1 MTKPFIIGITGGSG
15 SGKTTFIRQLRE
27 TFKES
32 EVCIISQD
40 DFYRPR
46 EEQMVDNE
54 GIKNFDLPKS
64 INKKEYCKLLLLQL
78 VKLNQ
83 LLLQGQ
89 IPYGFVIYYNS

>member
-1 MTKPFIIGITGGSG
+1 MYRKEIKVEKRHILKYSLC
-15 SGKTTFIRQLRE
+15 STFISACFRLNLR
-27 TFKES
+27 
-32 EVCIISQD
+32 
-40 DFYRPR
+40 
-46 EEQMVDNE
+46 N
-54 GIKNFDLPKS
+54 IKNGLINSAIP